1 MTKDELIPK
10 LDQLIQS
17 SDQFISDDHFVGRS
31 VISECQFWFS
41 KVITL
46 IKRSVGSEA
55 FYCKEAVRIQANSKR
70 QGGIYI
76 DDVQMMIGHL
86 KQFRSAVHDDLLSD
100 VHASLSASDFDDF
113 LEHAQEYHRLNRKI
127 ESSVIAS
134 AVLEDSIKRIVRTRG
149 LKPSRSLE
157 EALNALKAAGVF
169 SANETKKLKYF
180 AGIRN
185 SALHADWDDFDLG
198 DVGTLISGVRD
209 IIDAH
214 IRS

>member
-1 MTKDELIPK
+1 
-10 LDQLIQS
+10 
-17 SDQFISDDHFVGRS
+17 
-31 VISECQFWFS
+31 
-41 KVITL
+41 
-46 IKRSVGSEA
+46 
-55 FYCKEAVRIQANSKR
+55 
-70 QGGIYI
+70 
-76 DDVQMMIGHL
+76 MIGHL